1 MNAKRK
7 VVDSKKMSI
16 GHRKQN
22 SGASICKV
30 SVSEGTER
38 RSLLAYFFSLNQLSV
53 VQQTHYG
60 R

>member
-30 SVSEGTER
+30 SVSEGTKGEAC
-38 RSLLAYFFSLNQLSV
+38 LHIFFL
-53 VQQTHYG
+53 
-60 R
+60 